1 MRLNEAATQRR
12 DVFADANGL
21 LLDSLKAF
29 LPAEAVSVSEY
40 VARNRW
46 MANHGGGYVGMWSH
60 AEAPYLTGMMDSQS
74 DTSYPTSVFIG
85 PGQSA
90 KTTAAENW
98 LMYSVGVDPANM
110 LWYSATEMLI
120 RGFVRSK
127 INPMIEVNRSL
138 SEHLGRGLADNS
150 LGFKRFGP
158 MSVEFL
164 PATASTMISKSAPRI
179 VVDEYD
185 AVCVGMGSA
194 EGPADVEQL
203 VSLRRQAFG
212 ERSKLVLIGHADL
225 AGGLEP
231 EQWLHGIAKHYR
243 GSTQRKW
250 YWQCPECG
258 VFSSPHPGAE
268 RVMTLDYDE
277 DAPLDEV
284 QDMARLL
291 CPTNGCLIED
301 RQRRGMN
308 LTGKWVGRGE
318 AIDETGII
326 TGELKRAQ
334 ADGWWIVGA
343 MSNFV
348 LGGIGSLARRKVEA
362 ERAYAAS
369 GDVKPLREV
378 MAKHLGYP
386 LERKRRAHEI
396 DASTLAARAEPELE
410 RGIVANG
417 VRFITVHADV
427 QSNRFEAMVRGWGIA
442 GESWVIDYRTF
453 AADTTVSAGDWD
465 RLIAWMT
472 ETVWPLDDAS
482 GRGMKARCAGIDM
495 AGAPGSTLQA
505 YDAWRRARKSRLAR
519 NLGRIDGRDCWTL
532 ILTKGA
538 SSPNA
543 PRLQVVY
550 PDTERRDR
558 MAAARGEIPLAL
570 FNGTGFKDGLSAQ
583 LAKADAGP
591 WAMHVPAALR
601 KSETEPGPFFEGLV
615 AEVRKS
621 SGRWKKLTENA
632 RNEPLD
638 TAVGNHVLAHLNGL
652 DRIAWDRPPPWAAE
666 WDNNSN
672 VLPLRAV
679 SGTEAEDKTGVATA
693 YEPLPEI
700 KPALSAPVVRAPGLA
715 GVKLITR
722 VPFRR

>member
-1 MRLNEAATQRR
+1 MSLTKAVLQRR
-12 DVFADANGL
+12 DVFADANSL

-60 AEAPYLTGMMDSQS
+60 AEAPYLPATMDSLS
-74 DTSYPTSVFIG
+74 DTAYPTTVIIG
-85 PGQSA
+85 PGQCG
-90 KTTAAENW
+90 KTEDAQNW

-110 LWYSATEMLI
+110 LWYSATELLI

-127 INPMIEVNRSL
+127 INPMIEVNKGLKDR
-138 SEHLGRGLADNS
+138 LGRGLADNS

-158 MSVEFL
+158 MSIEFL

-212 ERSKLVLIGHADL
+212 ERSKLALIGHADL
-225 AGGLEP
+225 AVGLEP
-231 EQWLHGIAKHYR
+231 EQWRYGIAKHYR
-243 GSTQRKW
+243 GSTRRQW
-250 YWQCPECG
+250 YWQCPQCG
-258 VFSSPHPGAE
+258 VFSSPHPSAA

-277 DAPLDEV
+277 DAPLDEI

-301 RQRRGMN
+301 GQRRGMN
-308 LTGKWVGRGE
+308 LTGKWVGQGE
-318 AIDETGII
+318 AIEEDGTV
-326 TGELKRAQ
+326 TGELRRAQ
-334 ADGWWIVGA
+334 VDGWWIVGA

-362 ERAYAAS
+362 ERAYAIS

-386 LERKRRAHEI
+386 LERKRQAHEI
-396 DASTLAARAEPELE
+396 DAQTLAARARPELR
-410 RGIVANG
+410 RGVVANG
-417 VRFITVHADV
+417 VRFITAHTDV
-427 QSNRFEAMVRGWGIA
+427 QPNRFETMVRGWGVG
-442 GESWVIDYRTF
+442 GESWVIDFRAF
-453 AADTTVSAGDWD
+453 AADTTVSPNDWD
-465 RLIAWMT
+465 KLIAWMA
-472 ETVWPLDDAS
+472 ETLWPLDDGS
-482 GRGMKARCAGIDM
+482 GRGMRVRCAGIDM
-495 AGAPGSTLQA
+495 AGAAGSTLQA

-519 NLGRIDGRDCWTL
+519 NLGRIDGRDCWSL

-570 FNGTGFKDGLSAQ
+570 FNGTGFKDALSAQ
-583 LAKADAGP
+583 LAKADDGP
-591 WAMHVPAALR
+591 WAFHVPVALR
-601 KSETEPGPFFEGLV
+601 KSETEPGAFFDGLV
-615 AEVRKS
+615 AEVRKP
-621 SGRWKKLTENA
+621 SGRWFKATTNA

-666 WDNNSN
+666 WDKNSN
-672 VLPLRAV
+672 VVPL
-679 SGTEAEDKTGVATA
+679 VATASPETDDKKGAAGA

-700 KPALSAPVVRAPGLA
+700 NTAILAPVARAAGLPGI
-715 GVKLITR
+715 KLVTS